1 MLKITKKQKE
11 IMRENEWA
19 YELVKKVENKKGQ
32 DISAISIEIMYN
44 YFNSNMRK
52 NKDTLVNYVENQFRR
67 ENKFSYE
74 EYQKLMDI
82 VLLGK

>member
-1 MLKITKKQKE
+1 MLKITKKQKQ
-11 IMRENEWA
+11 IMEENAWA

-32 DISAISIEIMYN
+32 EISSISVNIMYD
-44 YFNSNMRK
+44 YFNSSMRK
-52 NKDTLVNYVENQFRR
+52 NKDTLVDYVGNQFRR

-74 EYQKLMDI
+74 EYQRLMDI

>member
-1 MLKITKKQKE
+1 MIKITKKQKQ
-11 IMRENEWA
+11 IMEENAWA

-32 DISAISIEIMYN
+32 EISSISVNIMYD
-44 YFNSNMRK
+44 YFNSSMRK
-52 NKDTLVNYVENQFRR
+52 NKDTLVDYVGNQFRR

-74 EYQKLMDI
+74 EYQRLMDI